1 MALAA
6 SPPIT
11 PRSRGVA
18 LLELLVASALAAALS
33 ASAWVQLADWL
44 GMRRLQAASADWVR
58 VLMLARQWSFELQQ
72 PVRLDLAAGPQL
84 PQACLVAHTGQ
95 RGDCS
100 GCSGPV
106 ACRAGVRLVAR
117 TAPLPTGVSASANI
131 SSQLWSPGSRSVSPT
146 GTLRLHLSDGR
157 TVHHVVNLAGR
168 LRRCSPDGPTAGW
181 PAC

>member
-6 SPPIT
+6 SHPST
-11 PRSRGVA
+11 PRSSGVA

-72 PVRLDLAAGPQL
+72 PVRLDLAASPQL
-84 PQACLVAHTGQ
+84 PQACLLAHTGQ

-106 ACRAGVRLVAR
+106 ACRAGVRLLAR